1 MIACLLLTPWALTV
15 ACRQHPG
22 VPLAVLSQG
31 RRVIEVNAA
40 ALDAGVSV
48 GMRGVAA
55 VSRCAELH
63 LEGIDPPALQVAW
76 RELLETLYA
85 RYSPRVEGLTPG
97 LAFLH
102 ATPQQARELAA
113 ALHAPVGLAQSQEL
127 AHLAALR
134 AQPGEVREVP
144 DDSDRLFLSLTPISH
159 LDVLGLTAAQLEK
172 LGFLGIRGLADLLKW
187 SAGQRQAFLGV
198 DTAKKLQ
205 RFLKGQRTEKVAAFI
220 PSEVIEAILSL
231 DAPLTEP
238 GQAEAALHD
247 LVPSL
252 LEALRGRTCAYL
264 TLKADTVAGVL
275 TETVPLK
282 VGLDERGLVRAA
294 LIALERSDALMLGV
308 DRLAVQLSGLAQPAR
323 QVGLWLDV
331 RELDAVRLVLERF
344 PQGLVK
350 VQWQDTHAWVADAQY
365 AWVDW
370 LSGAPRLTAMTP
382 RPQPGSLAVPR
393 SGQTIPLFGAEA

>member
-1 MIACLLLTPWALTV
+1 M
-15 ACRQHPG
+15 
-22 VPLAVLSQG
+22 
-31 RRVIEVNAA
+31 EVNAA
-40 ALDAGVSV
+40 ALEAGVSV
-48 GMRGVAA
+48 GMREVAA

-63 LEGIDPPALQVAW
+63 LEGIDPAALQVAW
-76 RELLETLYA
+76 RALLETLYA
-85 RYSPRVEGLTPG
+85 RYSPRVEGLAPG

-102 ATPQQARELAA
+102 ATPQQARELAT
-113 ALHAPVGLAQSQEL
+113 ALHAPVGLAASQEV

-144 DDSDRLFLSLTPISH
+144 DGSDRLFLSLTPASH
-159 LDVLGLTAAQLEK
+159 LHVLGLNAIQLEK
-172 LGFLGIRGLADLLKW
+172 LGFLGVRGLADLLKW

-198 DTAKKLQ
+198 DTAKKLP

-238 GQAEAALHD
+238 GQAEAALGD
-247 LVPSL
+247 LLPDL
-252 LEALRGRTCAYL
+252 LSSLRGRTCAYL
-264 TLKADTVAGVL
+264 TLRADTVAGIL

-294 LIALERSDALMLGV
+294 LIALERSDALLLGV
-308 DRLAVQLSGLAQPAR
+308 DRLEVQLSGLVQPAR

-350 VQWQDTHAWVADAQY
+350 VEWHDTHAWVADAQY

-382 RPQPGSLAVPR
+382 RPQPIPVAVPR
-393 SGQTIPLFGAEA
+393 SGHTVPLFGSEA